1 MFNKF
6 YNFSIDE
13 DMLSEWVKMLKCL
26 GIVVQTS
33 VVLEMTVQFILEIF
47 HEFSLKLR
55 NELLLRAT
63 KDKINKAIHM
73 KKSEEV

>member
-26 GIVVQTS
+26 GIVVESS
-33 VVLEMTVQFILEIF
+33 VVFQVTVQFILVIF
-47 HEFSLKLR
+47 PQFNLKLR
-55 NELLLRAT
+55 NDLLLSAI
-63 KDKINKAIHM
+63 KDEINKAIHM
-73 KKSEEV
+73 K

>member
-26 GIVVQTS
+26 GIVVESS
-33 VVLEMTVQFILEIF
+33 VVFQVTVQSILVIF
-47 HEFSLKLR
+47 PQFNLKLR
-55 NELLLRAT
+55 NDLLLSAI
-63 KDKINKAIHM
+63 KDEINKAIHM
-73 KKSEEV
+73 K